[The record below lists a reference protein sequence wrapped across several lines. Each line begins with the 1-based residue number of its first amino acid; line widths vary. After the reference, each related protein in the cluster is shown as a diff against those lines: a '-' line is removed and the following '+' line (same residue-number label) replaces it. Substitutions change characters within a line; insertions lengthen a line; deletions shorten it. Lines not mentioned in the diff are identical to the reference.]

1 MKNENKSKTQK
12 AKKAKPRLKKA
23 KFETDK
29 LKGKTK
35 LMHSRNINK
44 WGFDFHP
51 QVSIISGLLVLIFI
65 GMTLRDPIGVNTF
78 LSSVKDNITDNWNW
92 FFIISANI
100 FLIFP
105 IYLMFSKLG
114 EVRLGGPKAK
124 PEYTNFGWYSML
136 ISAGMGIGL
145 MFWSVGEPLY
155 HATENMPLTDG
166 NSVGE
171 VLGVTFYH
179 WGFHPWGIYA
189 LVALSL
195 AFFTYN
201 RGLPLSLRSVFYPIF
216 KDKVFGWIGD
226 VIDIIAVI
234 SCLFGLATSLGF
246 GSQQINAGL
255 NYLFGVPQTP
265 QVQVIIIVVITF
277 IATLSVVSGIGK
289 GVRILSELNM
299 KVAAVFLIMIL
310 VLGPTL
316 YMVRAFNNGV
326 GFYLNNLISI
336 SFFTENGNKWQGSWT
351 IFYWAW
357 WISWSPFV
365 GMFIARI
372 SKGRT
377 VREFIL
383 AILIVPT
390 LLSFVWLSVFGG
402 TALFQNSIDG
412 GALLQAVNDNLATAL
427 FAMIHNLDISSTL
440 KVILSVM
447 GTFLV
452 ISFFVTSSDSG
463 SLVVDNLTS
472 GGKIDSPVPQRIFWA
487 VMEGAIAVALLV
499 AGGTQ
504 ALSALQTGVIL
515 SGLPFT
521 VMLLAMTYSLHLGLR
536 NDFKKL
542 SKYKEDKLLNKIF
555 NEHINLEEDKKK
567 VEDEKKK
574 IDEKAKEKTIEKA
587 IEKIRNSVKI

>member
-1 MKNENKSKTQK
+1 MTKLKHSNSTIDDGEVRVFFIIYIIYFRRSAVEKK
-12 AKKAKPRLKKA
+12 AKKARSRIKKP
-23 KFETDK
+23 KFETNK
-29 LKGKTK
+29 LNGKTK
-35 LMHSRNINK
+35 LLHSRNINK

-51 QVSIISGLLVLIFI
+51 EVSIISALLVLFFI
-65 GMTLRDPIGVNTF
+65 GFTLKDPATMNKT
-78 LSSVKDNITDNWNW
+78 LSSVRDSITDNWNW
-92 FFIISANI
+92 FFIMSANI

-105 IYLMFSKLG
+105 VYLMFSKLG

-124 PEYTNFGWYSML
+124 AEYTNFAWYSML

-155 HATENMPLTDG
+155 HATTKMPITDG

-171 VLGVTFYH
+171 ALGITFYH
-179 WGFHPWGIYA
+179 WGFHPWGIYS
-189 LVALSL
+189 LVGLSL
-195 AFFTYN
+195 AFFAYN

-216 KDKVFGWIGD
+216 KDKVFGWVGD
-226 VIDIIAVI
+226 IIDITAVI

-255 NYLFGVPQTP
+255 NFLFGIPQSP
-265 QVQVIIIVVITF
+265 KIQVFIIIIITL
-277 IATLSVVSGIGK
+277 IATISVVSGIGK

-316 YMVRAFNNGV
+316 YIVRSFNNGV

-351 IFYWAW
+351 VFYWAW

-390 LLSFVWLSVFGG
+390 ILSFIWVSTFGG

-412 GALLQAVNDNLATAL
+412 GALLNSVNENIATSL
-427 FAMIHNLDISSTL
+427 FAMIQNLEISSLMKT
-440 KVILSVM
+440 ILSVM

-487 VMEGAIAVALLV
+487 VMEGTIAAELLI
-499 AGGTQ
+499 AGGNE
-504 ALSALQTGVIL
+504 ALNALQTGVII

-521 VMLLAMTYSLHLGLR
+521 IMLLTMTYSLHMGLR

-542 SKYKEDKLLNKIF
+542 KQYREDKLLNKIF
-555 NEHINLEEDKKK
+555 NEKISSEF
-567 VEDEKKK
+567 EKS
-574 IDEKAKEKTIEKA
+574 E
-587 IEKIRNSVKI
+587 

>member
-1 MKNENKSKTQK
+1 MVVELECFFCYLFRRKRVEKRKKTVQKSKT
-12 AKKAKPRLKKA
+12 RLKKP
-23 KFETDK
+23 KFEVDK

-35 LMHSRNINK
+35 LLHSRNINK

-51 QVSIISGLLVLIFI
+51 QVSIISGLLVLFFI
-65 GMTLRDPIGVNTF
+65 GSTLKDPIRVNEV
-78 LSSVKDNITDNWNW
+78 LSGIKDNITNNWNW

-155 HATENMPLTDG
+155 HATGKMPITDG
-166 NSVGE
+166 NSIGE
-171 VLGVTFYH
+171 ALGITFYH

-195 AFFTYN
+195 AFFAYN

-216 KDKVFGWIGD
+216 KDRVFGWVGD
-226 VIDIIAVI
+226 IIDITAVI

-255 NYLFGVPQTP
+255 NFLFGVPQSP
-265 QVQVIIIVVITF
+265 KIQVLIIVVITF
-277 IATLSVVSGIGK
+277 IATVSVVSGIGK

-299 KVAAVFLIMIL
+299 KIATIFLIMII
-310 VLGPTL
+310 VLGPSL
-316 YMVRAFNNGV
+316 YIVRAFNNGL
-326 GFYLNNLISI
+326 GFYLNNLVSI

-390 LLSFVWLSVFGG
+390 LLSFIWMSAFGG

-412 GALLQAVNDNLATAL
+412 GTLLDAVNNNIATSLFTMIQNLE
-427 FAMIHNLDISSTL
+427 ISSSF
-440 KVILSVM
+440 KMILSIT
-447 GTFLV
+447 GTFLI

-472 GGKIDSPVPQRIFWA
+472 GGKTDSPISQRIFWA
-487 VMEGAIAVALLV
+487 VMQGTIAAALLI
-499 AGGTQ
+499 AGGSQ

-521 VMLLAMTYSLHLGLR
+521 VMLLAMTYSLHIGLR
-536 NDFKKL
+536 DDLKKL
-542 SKYKEDKLLNKIF
+542 KQYRNDKLLNKIF
-555 NEHINLEEDKKK
+555 NE
-567 VEDEKKK
+567 K
-574 IDEKAKEKTIEKA
+574 IYGDFQKNASIKEI
-587 IEKIRNSVKI
+587 

>member
-1 MKNENKSKTQK
+1 MEK
-12 AKKAKPRLKKA
+12 KPRKKLKKA

-35 LMHSRNINK
+35 LLHSRNFSK
-44 WGFDFHP
+44 WGMDLHP
-51 QVSIISGLLVLIFI
+51 QVSIISGLLVLFFI
-65 GMTLRDPIGVNTF
+65 GITIVDPVAANKILNGI
-78 LSSVKDNITDNWNW
+78 KDNITNNWNW
-92 FFIISANI
+92 FFIMSANI

-105 IYLMFSKLG
+105 VYLMSSKLG

-155 HATENMPLTDG
+155 HATSKMPITPG
-166 NSVGE
+166 NSVAE
-171 VLGVTFYH
+171 ALGITFYH

-195 AFFTYN
+195 SFFTYN

-216 KDKVFGWIGD
+216 KDKVFGWVGD
-226 VIDIIAVI
+226 IIDITAVI

-255 NYLFGVPQTP
+255 NFLFGVPQTP
-265 QVQVIIIVVITF
+265 KVQVIIIVVITF
-277 IATLSVVSGIGK
+277 IATMSVVSGIGK

-299 KVAAVFLIMIL
+299 KVATVFLIMIL

-316 YMVRAFNNGV
+316 YIVRGFNNGL

-377 VREFIL
+377 VREFVF
-383 AILIVPT
+383 AILVVPT
-390 LLSFVWLSVFGG
+390 MLSFIWMSTFGG

-412 GALLQAVNDNLATAL
+412 GALLEAVNDNLATSL
-427 FAMIHNLDISSTL
+427 FVMIQSLDISSFL
-440 KVILSVM
+440 KTTLSVI

-452 ISFFVTSSDSG
+452 VSFFVTSSDSG
-463 SLVVDNLTS
+463 SLVIDNLTS
-472 GGKIDSPVPQRIFWA
+472 GGKTDSPVPQRIFWA
-487 VMEGAIAVALLV
+487 VMEGAIAVSLLI
-499 AGGTQ
+499 AGGKE
-504 ALSALQTGVIL
+504 ALNALQTGVIL

-521 VMLLAMTYSLHLGLR
+521 FMLLAMAYSLHVGLR
-536 NDFKKL
+536 SDLKKL
-542 SKYKEDKLLNKIF
+542 KQYREDKLLNKIF
-555 NEHINLEEDKKK
+555 SEKIHVDFDKLEVKK
-567 VEDEKKK
+567 EPKK
-574 IDEKAKEKTIEKA
+574 ILRKDILKVLKK
-587 IEKIRNSVKI
+587 N